1 MNNKKNDRM
10 IFVCKADKYTFV
22 PKSSY
27 ASEKGVGQLKCLFH
41 NFFRFRKVYKR
52 GVKKPISYFY
62 NNKYFIPEESCQNI
76 CTCPAWHFNFIFFSV
91 GICAD

>member
-41 NFFRFRKVYKR
+41 IFFRFASNYCICAK
-52 GVKKPISYFY
+52 GGISYFY
-62 NNKYFIPEESCQNI
+62 TY
-76 CTCPAWHFNFIFFSV
+76 
-91 GICAD
+91 

>member
-1 MNNKKNDRM
+1 M

-41 NFFRFRKVYKR
+41 IFFRFASNYCICAK
-52 GVKKPISYFY
+52 GGISYFY
-62 NNKYFIPEESCQNI
+62 TY
-76 CTCPAWHFNFIFFSV
+76 
-91 GICAD
+91 